1 MQQFRQPPQL
11 LLTHARNT
19 IITIDH
25 GIVSQGHSIHY
36 LMLIMKQKL
45 PAIAGIL
52 LAALVLWTGCKK
64 PGALGYEL
72 LDDEYTDYNF
82 TDTISIRCTIEREDS
97 SLTSDLSST
106 AEYFLC
112 GSIND
117 PEMGKSSSEIFSL
130 LIGKNLNPNF
140 DTTMHAFDSIVLYL
154 TYDLRGFYGDTLQ
167 PQSLHILRVDNGY
180 EIKDDKEYY
189 SNHSFPA
196 NTEIGRLENF
206 YPKPS
211 ASDSLFEGLEGSFV
225 KLTLDPAFGQELFNI
240 DSLIYAADTLFQA
253 KLRGLKIMSTSTGT
267 GAMMAFDLN
276 NSSLSRIR
284 LFYHLKSDSTA
295 LNYDYFFKG
304 ANKFTHFTHDH
315 SGSPAGQLI
324 DQVSEEKLYVQ
335 GMEGLRVKIEFPYA
349 HLLNKI
355 AVNQAELVLHVADE
369 NTSLLPA
376 DQLFLTQYSEEDTT
390 FVLTSDV
397 LYSFGSNLTGGFGD
411 FGGDPNKVVIN
422 GTSVTQYRMSLSELF
437 QHIVDDDASTDT
449 KKRTVYMGVFP
460 RSRTANRA
468 VLYGPKSLS
477 FPAKLELKY
486 TLVK

>member
-154 TYDLRGFYGDTLQ
+154 NYDLRGFYGDTLQ

-211 ASDSLFEGLEGSFV
+211 ASDSLFEGLDGSFV
-225 KLTLDPAFGQELFNI
+225 KLMLPIPCF
-240 DSLIYAADTLFQA
+240 
-253 KLRGLKIMSTSTGT
+253 KL
-267 GAMMAFDLN
+267 N
-276 NSSLSRIR
+276 C
-284 LFYHLKSDSTA
+284 
-295 LNYDYFFKG
+295 
-304 ANKFTHFTHDH
+304 
-315 SGSPAGQLI
+315 
-324 DQVSEEKLYVQ
+324 
-335 GMEGLRVKIEFPYA
+335 
-349 HLLNKI
+349 
-355 AVNQAELVLHVADE
+355 VA
-369 NTSLLPA
+369 
-376 DQLFLTQYSEEDTT
+376 
-390 FVLTSDV
+390 
-397 LYSFGSNLTGGFGD
+397 
-411 FGGDPNKVVIN
+411 
-422 GTSVTQYRMSLSELF
+422 
-437 QHIVDDDASTDT
+437 
-449 KKRTVYMGVFP
+449 
-460 RSRTANRA
+460 
-468 VLYGPKSLS
+468 
-477 FPAKLELKY
+477 
-486 TLVK
+486 